1 MLSPKIGNTERK
13 PRLIQGSTETSSH
26 CYKAK
31 TKKKKKEKNKK
42 KGRREERKAIQ
53 IGKKIVVICKYM
65 IAYIENLK
73 GSTKKLK
80 EIISEVRKSWN
91 VRS

>member
-31 TKKKKKEKNKK
+31 TKKKKRKKRRRKE
-42 KGRREERKAIQ
+42 GERKQ
-53 IGKKIVVICKYM
+53 
-65 IAYIENLK
+65 
-73 GSTKKLK
+73 KLYRL
-80 EIISEVRKSWN
+80 ERKLSLFVN
-91 VRS
+91 I

>member
-1 MLSPKIGNTERK
+1 M
-13 PRLIQGSTETSSH
+13 
-26 CYKAK
+26 
-31 TKKKKKEKNKK
+31 
-42 KGRREERKAIQ
+42 Q
-53 IGKKIVVICKYM
+53 IGKKIVVICKYV

-80 EIISEVRKSWN
+80 EIISEARKSWN